1 MLQCQH
7 IKLELGWE
15 TIFQLSGQ
23 LILLALAYTET
34 PTNEGLKTVFKEKPI
49 QEENF
54 IMEVNTA
61 IDVPIQTQILL
72 VASVLFSFKSCIT
85 SHLKVLS
92 AYREHFPLTSKFM
105 AGLFGFFACSTRVL
119 AFIIYFTPALGLFNL
134 LRHSQSEQ
142 TQWNSILV
150 QHFVNDNVIQFGD
163 SPPINWSMIN
173 TWKNDTIPQKYTFYT
188 YFPLFHYFIG
198 FWVIIVI
205 QTIIILLA
213 KLIFT
218 KKTFS
223 QLNILDKIIH
233 CIECS
238 NIPYNVEP
246 WDR

>member
-1 MLQCQH
+1 
-7 IKLELGWE
+7 
-15 TIFQLSGQ
+15 
-23 LILLALAYTET
+23 
-34 PTNEGLKTVFKEKPI
+34 
-49 QEENF
+49 
-54 IMEVNTA
+54 
-61 IDVPIQTQILL
+61 
-72 VASVLFSFKSCIT
+72 
-85 SHLKVLS
+85 
-92 AYREHFPLTSKFM
+92 M

-142 TQWNSILV
+142 TQWNSKLV

-173 TWKNDTIPQKYTFYT
+173 TWKNDTIPRKYTFYT